1 MLRRRSA
8 RIMCLLK
15 ANRVFV
21 SQEKG
26 EEGER
31 LAVGMGSEEK
41 VMGIPQLV
49 HFQTLITTGALFL
62 GLVSL
67 KFVSTEVS
75 ANNIAMTVSIAVLA
89 LFLLIFSADFFI
101 EGAKGLARRGGLPE
115 VVIGLTIVSIGTSLP
130 EILVTSSAA
139 SAIGDDPAL
148 ADFAIGGIL
157 GSVFVQITLI
167 MGIVVVNRGLK
178 IRESWLKRDG
188 QIMLLSVLIL
198 SFFLITE
205 GTLEQWEAGILVTL
219 YVVYIT
225 WLLTNRKEIQAEE
238 MEDAAPTE
246 TQGSNW
252 STAAYIVMVVLGL
265 AFAVFAAE
273 QLVHY
278 AQNLAADLGVPEAV
292 VGTTVSGI
300 GTSLPELTI
309 AIMAAKRSQGVAIGT
324 LIGSNITDPLLSIG
338 IAGLVHP
345 LAITPGG
352 YDLIIYIIMPFTII
366 GCLSALLMMRT
377 AYEFRKWEGW
387 VMIGIY
393 AAFLLTLEAHRR
405 GFITF
410 S

>member
-1 MLRRRSA
+1 
-8 RIMCLLK
+8 
-15 ANRVFV
+15 
-21 SQEKG
+21 
-26 EEGER
+26 
-31 LAVGMGSEEK
+31 MGSEEK

-67 KFVSTEVS
+67 KLVSTEVS

-338 IAGLVHP
+338 IAGLIHP

-410 S
+410 A

>member
-1 MLRRRSA
+1 
-8 RIMCLLK
+8 
-15 ANRVFV
+15 
-21 SQEKG
+21 
-26 EEGER
+26 
-31 LAVGMGSEEK
+31 MGSEQK

-49 HFQTLITTGALFL
+49 HFQTLITTGAIFL
-62 GLVSL
+62 CLISL
-67 KFVSTEVS
+67 KLVSTEVS

-238 MEDAAPTE
+238 MEDAVPTE
-246 TQGSNW
+246 THGSNW

-278 AQNLAADLGVPEAV
+278 AQALASELGVPEAV

-345 LAITPGG
+345 LTITSGG

-387 VMIGIY
+387 IMIGIY
-393 AAFLLTLEAHRR
+393 AAFLLTLEAYRR
-405 GFITF
+405 GIITF

>member
-1 MLRRRSA
+1 
-8 RIMCLLK
+8 
-15 ANRVFV
+15 
-21 SQEKG
+21 
-26 EEGER
+26 
-31 LAVGMGSEEK
+31 
-41 VMGIPQLV
+41 MGIPQLV

-62 GLVSL
+62 GLIGL
-67 KFVSTEVS
+67 KVISAELS
-75 ANNIAMTVSIAVLA
+75 ANNIAVTLSIAILA
-89 LFLLIFSADFFI
+89 LFLLIYSADFFI

-139 SAIGDDPAL
+139 STIGSDPAL

-205 GTLEQWEAGILVTL
+205 GTLQQWEAGILVTL

-238 MEDAAPTE
+238 LKYVESTE
-246 TQGSNW
+246 THGSSW
-252 STAAYIVMVVLGL
+252 STTAYIVMVIVGL
-265 AFAVFAAE
+265 SFAVFAAE
-273 QLVHY
+273 QLVNY
-278 AQNLAADLGVPEAV
+278 AQLIASDLGVPEAV

-309 AIMAAKRSQGVAIGT
+309 ALMAARRSQGVAIGT

-338 IAGLVHP
+338 IAGLIHP
-345 LAITPGG
+345 LTITAGG
-352 YDLIIYIIMPFTII
+352 YDLIIYIIMPFTVI

-387 VMIGIY
+387 IMISIY
-393 AAFLLTLEAHRR
+393 VAFLISLELYRR
-405 GFITF
+405 GIIVFG
-410 S
+410 

>member
-278 AQNLAADLGVPEAV
+278 AQNLAAELGVPEAV

-410 S
+410 

>member
-1 MLRRRSA
+1 MESD
-8 RIMCLLK
+8 
-15 ANRVFV
+15 
-21 SQEKG
+21 Q
-26 EEGER
+26 
-31 LAVGMGSEEK
+31 K

-62 GLVSL
+62 GLIGL
-67 KFVSTEVS
+67 KVISAELS
-75 ANNIAMTVSIAVLA
+75 ANNIAVTLSIAILA

-139 SAIGDDPAL
+139 STIGSDPAL

-205 GTLEQWEAGILVTL
+205 GTLQQWEAGILVTL
-219 YVVYIT
+219 YVIYIT

-238 MEDAAPTE
+238 MEYVEPTE
-246 TQGSNW
+246 THGSSW
-252 STAAYIVMVVLGL
+252 STTAYIVMVIVGL
-265 AFAVFAAE
+265 SFAVFAAE
-273 QLVHY
+273 QLVNY
-278 AQNLAADLGVPEAV
+278 AQLIASDLGVPEAV

-309 AIMAAKRSQGVAIGT
+309 ALMAAKRSQGVAIGT

-338 IAGLVHP
+338 IAGLIHP
-345 LAITPGG
+345 LAITAGG
-352 YDLIIYIIMPFTII
+352 YDLIIYIIMPFTVI

-387 VMIGIY
+387 IMISIY
-393 AAFLLTLEAHRR
+393 VAFLLSLELYRR
-405 GFITF
+405 GIIAFG
-410 S
+410 